1 MRKRTNLIKK
11 IWLMLFL
18 CCLVG
23 TALWNKTVHA
33 ETTYPFEKYYDP
45 AEDEWGNE
53 ERVNMDG
60 QLKFTVPDMGIVS
73 MDLIVY
79 GSADPQMDTLK
90 NESGD
95 RVVFEEKYSDD
106 STYTYYT
113 VSDVSEGDWELQ
125 LREGNWE
132 STRVYLIY
140 QSSYTAKYTI
150 DKELEDPDSGNY
162 QALIRL
168 YDHDEKELSL
178 KNRKVQYL
186 IDDYSL
192 MSETTKDEAYN
203 CYLGQP
209 GLNKDQMNALGDDYS
224 CHITVTA
231 EDGTL
236 VLMQAEKAD
245 KNEFKEIKSAYTPSL
260 WQRFRAKPAEEQKTL
275 VLMTGSLILFAILV
289 VFLVK
294 KTHVVGKRKE
304 KIQKTK
310 EERYQNAVRAAG
322 KMQES
327 LQRCATA
334 REQIM
339 ALQEKLESYEVWVDS
354 IYPEPVQRKYK
365 KMISDEFFLILE
377 QCGERVQN
385 LKEKW
390 GEMRQSR
397 RGVPD
402 AKEKEMQDAIENRR
416 QMIEEIA
423 GHLIEY
429 QERLDQLESE
439 ISEFQKRKMF
449 RDIQITVSDC
459 GNQYRGQI
467 EAMELGMPRR
477 RGIQNLNEV
486 ILRGTRKILFDDLDI
501 MGLVLSIGFT
511 QSDSLQEMVL
521 ISNKEL
527 FCDDE
532 DMEILR
538 RQGNVQLGPY
548 QYTQF
553 EGLDLYMKGRKDL
566 EFRITNS

>member
-1 MRKRTNLIKK
+1 
-11 IWLMLFL
+11 
-18 CCLVG
+18 
-23 TALWNKTVHA
+23 
-33 ETTYPFEKYYDP
+33 
-45 AEDEWGNE
+45 
-53 ERVNMDG
+53 
-60 QLKFTVPDMGIVS
+60 
-73 MDLIVY
+73 
-79 GSADPQMDTLK
+79 
-90 NESGD
+90 
-95 RVVFEEKYSDD
+95 
-106 STYTYYT
+106 
-113 VSDVSEGDWELQ
+113 
-125 LREGNWE
+125 
-132 STRVYLIY
+132 
-140 QSSYTAKYTI
+140 
-150 DKELEDPDSGNY
+150 
-162 QALIRL
+162 
-168 YDHDEKELSL
+168 
-178 KNRKVQYL
+178 
-186 IDDYSL
+186 
-192 MSETTKDEAYN
+192 
-203 CYLGQP
+203 
-209 GLNKDQMNALGDDYS
+209 
-224 CHITVTA
+224 
-231 EDGTL
+231 
-236 VLMQAEKAD
+236 
-245 KNEFKEIKSAYTPSL
+245 
-260 WQRFRAKPAEEQKTL
+260 
-275 VLMTGSLILFAILV
+275 MTGSLILFAILV

-385 LKEKW
+385 LKEEW

>member
-1 MRKRTNLIKK
+1 
-11 IWLMLFL
+11 
-18 CCLVG
+18 
-23 TALWNKTVHA
+23 
-33 ETTYPFEKYYDP
+33 
-45 AEDEWGNE
+45 
-53 ERVNMDG
+53 
-60 QLKFTVPDMGIVS
+60 
-73 MDLIVY
+73 
-79 GSADPQMDTLK
+79 
-90 NESGD
+90 
-95 RVVFEEKYSDD
+95 
-106 STYTYYT
+106 
-113 VSDVSEGDWELQ
+113 
-125 LREGNWE
+125 
-132 STRVYLIY
+132 
-140 QSSYTAKYTI
+140 
-150 DKELEDPDSGNY
+150 
-162 QALIRL
+162 
-168 YDHDEKELSL
+168 
-178 KNRKVQYL
+178 
-186 IDDYSL
+186 
-192 MSETTKDEAYN
+192 
-203 CYLGQP
+203 
-209 GLNKDQMNALGDDYS
+209 
-224 CHITVTA
+224 
-231 EDGTL
+231 
-236 VLMQAEKAD
+236 
-245 KNEFKEIKSAYTPSL
+245 
-260 WQRFRAKPAEEQKTL
+260 
-275 VLMTGSLILFAILV
+275 
-289 VFLVK
+289 
-294 KTHVVGKRKE
+294 
-304 KIQKTK
+304 
-310 EERYQNAVRAAG
+310 
-322 KMQES
+322 
-327 LQRCATA
+327 
-334 REQIM
+334 
-339 ALQEKLESYEVWVDS
+339 
-354 IYPEPVQRKYK
+354 
-365 KMISDEFFLILE
+365 MISDEFFLILE

-385 LKEKW
+385 LKEEW

>member
-1 MRKRTNLIKK
+1 
-11 IWLMLFL
+11 
-18 CCLVG
+18 
-23 TALWNKTVHA
+23 
-33 ETTYPFEKYYDP
+33 
-45 AEDEWGNE
+45 
-53 ERVNMDG
+53 
-60 QLKFTVPDMGIVS
+60 
-73 MDLIVY
+73 
-79 GSADPQMDTLK
+79 
-90 NESGD
+90 
-95 RVVFEEKYSDD
+95 
-106 STYTYYT
+106 
-113 VSDVSEGDWELQ
+113 
-125 LREGNWE
+125 
-132 STRVYLIY
+132 
-140 QSSYTAKYTI
+140 
-150 DKELEDPDSGNY
+150 
-162 QALIRL
+162 
-168 YDHDEKELSL
+168 
-178 KNRKVQYL
+178 
-186 IDDYSL
+186 
-192 MSETTKDEAYN
+192 
-203 CYLGQP
+203 
-209 GLNKDQMNALGDDYS
+209 
-224 CHITVTA
+224 
-231 EDGTL
+231 
-236 VLMQAEKAD
+236 
-245 KNEFKEIKSAYTPSL
+245 
-260 WQRFRAKPAEEQKTL
+260 
-275 VLMTGSLILFAILV
+275 
-289 VFLVK
+289 
-294 KTHVVGKRKE
+294 
-304 KIQKTK
+304 
-310 EERYQNAVRAAG
+310 
-322 KMQES
+322 
-327 LQRCATA
+327 
-334 REQIM
+334 M